1 MKKTILSFIAI
12 LCTAVCVL
20 IMVFADKIGT
30 KGEIYKDKI
39 EVINDNN
46 TLKENAN
53 IKQSSNIKKEA
64 SKEASKDEN
73 KDKNEINQANSL
85 AVTDAYKSFKMNEIS
100 EKMQQDK
107 KVFFEESDKAVEA
120 KKVADKESSKK
131 ISSEDAV
138 SENVKKDSA
147 NYSSDST
154 PVFKV
159 SKSKIK
165 DKLTLSDKE
174 KLLSI
179 AAKLSAVDYEK
190 INTYL
195 QNGSDEDIK
204 NTIKLLKS
212 RLSDKDYEKVK
223 LVAEKFINMNVVER

>member
-53 IKQSSNIKKEA
+53 IKQSPNIK
-64 SKEASKDEN
+64 KEASKDEN

-223 LVAEKFINMNVVER
+223 LVAEKFINMDVVEQ

>member
-1 MKKTILSFIAI
+1 MKKTILSFIVI
-12 LCTAVCVL
+12 LCTTVCVL
-20 IMVFADKIGT
+20 IMVFVDKVGT
-30 KGEIYKDKI
+30 KEEIYKDKI
-39 EVINDNN
+39 EVINDSN
-46 TLKENAN
+46 TSKQNTNMKQEAN
-53 IKQSSNIKKEA
+53 
-64 SKEASKDEN
+64 KDEN
-73 KDKNEINQANSL
+73 KGKNEINQANSP

-131 ISSEDAV
+131 TSSEDTV

-147 NYSSDST
+147 NYSGDST

-174 KLLSI
+174 KLLSV

-190 INTYL
+190 INKYL

-223 LVAEKFINMNVVER
+223 VVAEKFINMDVVEQ

>member
-1 MKKTILSFIAI
+1 MKKTVLSFIAI
-12 LCTAVCVL
+12 LCTAVCVF
-20 IMVFADKIGT
+20 IMVFADKVGT
-30 KGEIYKDKI
+30 KEETHKDKI

-46 TLKENAN
+46 TSSQSDN
-53 IKQSSNIKKEA
+53 IKQNSNIKE
-64 SKEASKDEN
+64 EASKDEN
-73 KDKNEINQANSL
+73 EGENKVNQSNL
-85 AVTDAYKSFKMNEIS
+85 PAVTDTYKNFKMNEIS
-100 EKMQQDK
+100 EKMEQDK
-107 KVFFEESDKAVEA
+107 KVFFEESDKAAEA
-120 KKVADKESSKK
+120 KKTADKEGSKK
-131 ISSEDAV
+131 VSSEDTV

-147 NYSSDST
+147 NYSKDST

-159 SKSKIK
+159 SRSAIQ

-174 KLLSI
+174 KLLSV

-190 INTYL
+190 INRYL

-223 LVAEKFINMNVVER
+223 VVVEKFINMDVVEK

>member
-46 TLKENAN
+46 TSKQNDN
-53 IKQSSNIKKEA
+53 IKQNFNIK
-64 SKEASKDEN
+64 KEASKDEN
-73 KDKNEINQANSL
+73 KGKNETNQANSI

-100 EKMQQDK
+100 EKIQQDK

-120 KKVADKESSKK
+120 KKVEDKENSKK
-131 ISSEDAV
+131 ISSEDTA

-223 LVAEKFINMNVVER
+223 LVAEKFINMDVVEQ

>member
-12 LCTAVCVL
+12 LCTAICVL

-30 KGEIYKDKI
+30 KEEIYKDKI

-46 TLKENAN
+46 TSKQNAN
-53 IKQSSNIKKEA
+53 IKQNSNIKKEA
-64 SKEASKDEN
+64 SKDEN
-73 KDKNEINQANSL
+73 KGKNEINQANSP

-131 ISSEDAV
+131 ISSEDTV
-138 SENVKKDSA
+138 SENVKKDSV

-174 KLLSI
+174 KLLSV

-190 INTYL
+190 INKYL

-223 LVAEKFINMNVVER
+223 VVAEKFINMDVVEQ

>member
-64 SKEASKDEN
+64 SKDEN
-73 KDKNEINQANSL
+73 KGKNEINQVNSL

-174 KLLSI
+174 KLLSV

-223 LVAEKFINMNVVER
+223 LVAEKFINMEVVEQ

>member
-46 TLKENAN
+46 TSKQNDN
-53 IKQSSNIKKEA
+53 IKQNFNIK
-64 SKEASKDEN
+64 KEASKDEN
-73 KDKNEINQANSL
+73 KGKNETNQANSI

-100 EKMQQDK
+100 EKIQQDK
-107 KVFFEESDKAVEA
+107 KIFFEESDKAVEA
-120 KKVADKESSKK
+120 KKVEDKENSKK
-131 ISSEDAV
+131 ISSEDTA

-223 LVAEKFINMNVVER
+223 LVAEKFINMDVVEQ

>member
-46 TLKENAN
+46 TSKQNDN
-53 IKQSSNIKKEA
+53 IKQNSNIKKEA
-64 SKEASKDEN
+64 SKDEN
-73 KDKNEINQANSL
+73 KGKNETNQANSI

-100 EKMQQDK
+100 EKIQQDK
-107 KVFFEESDKAVEA
+107 KVFFEESGKAAEA
-120 KKVADKESSKK
+120 KKIEDKESSKK

-223 LVAEKFINMNVVER
+223 LVAEKFINMDVVEQ

>member
-1 MKKTILSFIAI
+1 MKKKILSFIAI

-53 IKQSSNIKKEA
+53 IKKEA

-73 KDKNEINQANSL
+73 KDKNEINQANSF

-138 SENVKKDSA
+138 SESVKKDSA

-223 LVAEKFINMNVVER
+223 LVAEKFINMDVVEQ